1 MSVLSKLNMYGIR
14 VTDIASQYWCERQ
27 MELRHIY
34 VEKVKRTKEMQE
46 GEMLHQE
53 LEEEANIQIEL
64 EPKNYADYIYKS
76 LYMGYLG
83 MKNLPTS
90 KHTREV
96 QIYGSL
102 GAFRLSGKI
111 DEIRLK
117 DDELYIYEDK
127 TRQKDELP
135 DGSQKRTHMVQLLV
149 YRKMIDDIRSGA
161 YGPEQF
167 KRDYSTRSL
176 RMTPEFTRQ
185 FDAVGIERELQ
196 SIDSMSESFFGTISD
211 AKSVS
216 DTLQV
221 RYINQFTKKE
231 IGTYRFSYDDKE
243 TKGVIDFVLKYWNGA
258 RESLPVPAEE
268 AWKCRYCSFFGKECK
283 VWWPQKGISG

>member
-1 MSVLSKLNMYGIR
+1 
-14 VTDIASQYWCERQ
+14 